1 MFDLDCCVAFVTN
14 IASKTLSECL
24 NNRLLKYGVTKSQWI
39 AMYYINRHKSLN
51 NNDLAELM
59 GAKQPTISGIIDRL
73 EREKLII
80 RKEDKK
86 DKRRK
91 FIRLT
96 KKGEE
101 INEELTE
108 IAQDFRDVCLSGI
121 DEKDQETFLQILNKM
136 VVSAEKWDEDTKEIK
151 ISQ

>member
-14 IASKTLSECL
+14 MASKTLSDSL

-39 AMYYINRHKSLN
+39 AMYYINRSGNLN

-73 EREKLII
+73 ERENLII
-80 RKEDKK
+80 REEDKN
-86 DKRRK
+86 DKRKK
-91 FIRLT
+91 FIHLT

-101 INEELTE
+101 INKELTD
-108 IAQDFRDVCLSGI
+108 IAQDFRDVCLEGI
-121 DEKDQETFLQILNKM
+121 DEKDQEIFLDILKKM
-136 VVSAEKWDEDTKEIK
+136 VIAAEKWDNETQEIK
-151 ISQ
+151 QI